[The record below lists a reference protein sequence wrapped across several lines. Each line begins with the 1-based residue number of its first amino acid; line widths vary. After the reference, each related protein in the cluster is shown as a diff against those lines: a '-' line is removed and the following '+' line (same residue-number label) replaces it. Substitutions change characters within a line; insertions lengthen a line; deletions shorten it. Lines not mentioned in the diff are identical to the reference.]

1 MSSPM
6 FSGPSLIHGPVTPFG
21 GKGGGGGGGGASE
34 VHMTLSFPGD
44 DTTERLLPL
53 SQQAP
58 LLNVENLQP
67 LCHHSGLRHTA
78 QQPSMLVP
86 PV

>member
-1 MSSPM
+1 
-6 FSGPSLIHGPVTPFG
+6 
-21 GKGGGGGGGGASE
+21 
-34 VHMTLSFPGD
+34 MTLSFPGD